1 MEQKKSSPSVH
12 VSDSKEIAQKMG
24 KLKVAFLYIL
34 IGGLVISALISVVAI
49 LIGEFNEAVLKALLT
64 TFIFVTHSLLVIGI
78 VSADR
83 RNRLG
88 KDVIPTAIL
97 ATVIANMFTSTL
109 GTWELWA
116 SDASWKAFLVYMLVI
131 GAAFIVTAS
140 LKLRLGAHKATNYL
154 VYGTTGLVILLTAL
168 LVPWIVVP
176 EADWVNSF
184 YYRLIGAVTILAATT
199 LSVSVII
206 NRIAA
211 SQKPELTKKNPVA
224 TLPGGMLAVY
234 ITFGTVVGMFWFYG
248 LFAFI
253 GKATTIDRYESPR
266 YNDRFEVKDYN
277 NRYR

>member
-1 MEQKKSSPSVH
+1 MEHKKSSPSVH
-12 VSDSKEIAQKMG
+12 VADKQVIEQKMG

-64 TFIFVTHSLLVIGI
+64 TFIFVTHSLLVIAI

-83 RNRLG
+83 NNRLG
-88 KDVIPTAIL
+88 KDIISTAIL
-97 ATVIANMFTSTL
+97 AAVIANMFTSTL
-109 GTWELWA
+109 GTWEIWA
-116 SDASWKAFLVYMLVI
+116 ADASWKAFLVYMLVI

-154 VYGTTGLVILLTAL
+154 VYATAGLIVLLTAL
-168 LVPWIVVP
+168 LVPWIVAP
-176 EADWVNSF
+176 EADWINSF
-184 YYRLIGAVTILAATT
+184 YYRVIGAVTILAATA

-211 SQKPELTKKNPVA
+211 SQKPELTKRTSAP
-224 TLPGGMLAVY
+224 LPGGMLAVY
-234 ITFGTVVGMFWFYG
+234 VTIGTVVGMFWFYG

-253 GKATTIDRYESPR
+253 AKATTSDRVESPT
-266 YNDRFEVKDYN
+266 YN
-277 NRYR
+277 NRYNSNRYR